1 MEFRSSVRIAAPIG
15 VVWPILADVRRW
27 PAWAETFELVEP
39 QTDEPL
45 GPGAIVLI
53 RQPRL
58 PPGYWTV
65 TDWRPFES
73 FAWATRRPG
82 VVVTAHHELL
92 AQESG
97 CIFAQRLRF
106 RGPLG
111 ILVAAFGRKLIRA
124 YMRTEAAGLKL
135 TSEAAVSAA
144 TSGRP
149 TRASRRDGAAP
160 V

>member
-1 MEFRSSVRIAAPIG
+1 MEFSSSVRIAAPIG

-27 PAWAETFELVEP
+27 PSWAETFELVEP

-45 GPGAIVLI
+45 GPGATVLI
-53 RQPRL
+53 KQPRL

-65 TDWRPFES
+65 TDWHPFEG

-82 VVVTAHHELL
+82 VVVTAQHELL
-92 AQESG
+92 AQEPG
-97 CIFAQRLRF
+97 CVFAQRLRF
-106 RGPLG
+106 RGPVG
-111 ILVAAFGRKLIRA
+111 IPVAAFGRRLIRA

-135 TSEAAVSAA
+135 ASEAAVSAA
-144 TSGRP
+144 ASGRP
-149 TRASRRDGAAP
+149 ARASRRDGAGP